1 MFDRADKFPEVPA
14 MSAMRFSSHI
24 SELEKYVFNRFQS
37 HISESEKY
45 VFNRFQSHISESE
58 KCFQSH
64 ISESEKCFQSH
75 ISESEKCVIYRI
87 YAKWIVHLTRCR
99 ILIGKGIFIISLN
112 FI

>member
-14 MSAMRFSSHI
+14 MSVMRFSSHI
-24 SELEKYVFNRFQS
+24 SELEKYVFNR
-37 HISESEKY
+37 
-45 VFNRFQSHISESE
+45 
-58 KCFQSH
+58 FQSH